1 LITDTS
7 ISNRNSEEKNRNSIS
22 SNKKLNKLN
31 NKINDKKKSVLPPIP
46 SNNKIKL
53 INKKNLV
60 NEIKINISNSN
71 IKEGNENEVFCNNK
85 DNLTNKFKNNQ
96 KLNSQ
101 NEKTNKN
108 DFSFHNTNFNN
119 AISNPLRDNHGINTK
134 NIFKTY
140 ENSSENTSENKKNSK
155 SPNSNTSTQDKH
167 KEELN
172 QTPQNNE
179 TIDNTVYDLEKEF
192 NLVLLIKHL
201 INQSKKDYENY
212 SNNRKISSPEKN
224 HISPNTIIDSS
235 NKKIYYHYKNIQF
248 IQNICNSVI
257 DYKVNVFKIQK
268 KKNINKNFLVIE
280 FSLRKMNKEYN
291 QNYKNF
297 LYLDLSDLEEKK
309 NLENFLNCTIEDLDN
324 IWPILNYL
332 LINYLSKN
340 IHLFHLYS
348 SKFLLNLQK
357 KINNNN
363 LIENNL
369 YEKKKILDSISE
381 NEEGLLL
388 EKFLFVDNQ
397 KLNLFNFLY
406 EYIIYHFNQIKER
419 IDDVEENTILIN
431 DINNKANKNN
441 MNKDELLLDSQ
452 DIKSIEKKNEK
463 NAKYSNI
470 KVIKKKDFLPRNEIS
485 EKLLKINKERN
496 LHNEMLNKKSEE
508 NYKIYLQSQT
518 LFRKTFKFMELII
531 RSNTNKNCFLKE
543 RNFND
548 VFNKNFDKKILLNNL
563 TSIILDEFSGID
575 NYTNAL
581 LSKDTDKY
589 SKIINNGIIPY
600 KFFKSKIFNF
610 LY

>member
-1 LITDTS
+1 MITDTS

-357 KINNNN
+357 KINKYPI
-363 LIENNL
+363 IE
-369 YEKKKILDSISE
+369 
-381 NEEGLLL
+381 
-388 EKFLFVDNQ
+388 
-397 KLNLFNFLY
+397 
-406 EYIIYHFNQIKER
+406 
-419 IDDVEENTILIN
+419 
-431 DINNKANKNN
+431 
-441 MNKDELLLDSQ
+441 
-452 DIKSIEKKNEK
+452 
-463 NAKYSNI
+463 
-470 KVIKKKDFLPRNEIS
+470 IKKTI
-485 EKLLKINKERN
+485 
-496 LHNEMLNKKSEE
+496 
-508 NYKIYLQSQT
+508 
-518 LFRKTFKFMELII
+518 
-531 RSNTNKNCFLKE
+531 
-543 RNFND
+543 
-548 VFNKNFDKKILLNNL
+548 
-563 TSIILDEFSGID
+563 
-575 NYTNAL
+575 
-581 LSKDTDKY
+581 
-589 SKIINNGIIPY
+589 
-600 KFFKSKIFNF
+600 
-610 LY
+610 